1 MRRPDA
7 IVMKVIRTVV
17 GSLLLVLGVV
27 GIFMPVIPGWLFI
40 IPGLALLARDFAWA
54 ERLQTAA
61 RQRLDRARNAFDDR
75 HSEPEAERD
84 AA

>member
-1 MRRPDA
+1 M
-7 IVMKVIRTVV
+7 VKVIRTVV

-27 GIFMPVIPGWLFI
+27 GLFMPVMPGWLLI
-40 IPGLALLARDFAWA
+40 IPGLALLAKDFVWA

-61 RQRLDRARNAFDDR
+61 RTRLDRARDAFDNR
-75 HSEPEAERD
+75 HSEPEEAERD

>member
-1 MRRPDA
+1 M
-7 IVMKVIRTVV
+7 VKLIRTVA

-27 GIFMPVIPGWLFI
+27 GLFMPVMPGWLFI

-61 RQRLDRARNAFDDR
+61 RQRLDRARGALDNR